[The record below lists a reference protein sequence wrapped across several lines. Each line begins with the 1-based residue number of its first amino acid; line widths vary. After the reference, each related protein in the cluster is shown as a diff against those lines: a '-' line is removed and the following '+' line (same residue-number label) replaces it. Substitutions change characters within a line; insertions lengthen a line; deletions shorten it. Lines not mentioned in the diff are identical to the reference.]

1 MLSNYHIRSVRP
13 ALPDWFPCSRPQRI
27 QLTKETFTV
36 SKNTVSKKYTASK
49 KNWTIV
55 ATTAAGVVALSA
67 TLAAPVSAAQTV
79 RATGQAATVS
89 DHGPKP
95 TVVLVHGAF
104 ADASSWSSEVTQLEG
119 DGYRVIAPAVP
130 LRGLASDAAYV
141 TSLVRSISGP
151 VVLVGHSYGGAVAT
165 EVAAN
170 DPQQIKAIVYV
181 AGFIP
186 QAGENVLQLS
196 NQFPGSL
203 LGPDTTSTVD
213 FPGGTDLYIKA
224 ADFRAA
230 FAADRTPAQAAEAA
244 ATQRPVSVAAASEP
258 AAASV
263 PAGIPLYEIVAAQD
277 KMIPPAAERFMA
289 QRAGATIYTVNSAHD
304 MPVSHPRAIVSVIER
319 AAH

>member
-1 MLSNYHIRSVRP
+1 M
-13 ALPDWFPCSRPQRI
+13 
-27 QLTKETFTV
+27 V
-36 SKNTVSKKYTASK
+36 SKKNTVSRKNIVSSKNTK
-49 KNWTIV
+49 KNWTIA
-55 ATTAAGVVALSA
+55 ATTAAGVLVLTA
-67 TLAAPVSAAQTV
+67 TLAAPVSAAQTA
-79 RATGQAATVS
+79 RPAGKTATVA

-95 TVVLVHGAF
+95 TVVLIHGAF
-104 ADASSWSSEVTQLEG
+104 ADASSWSSEVTELEE
-119 DGYRVIAPAVP
+119 DGYQVIAPAVP
-130 LRGLASDAAYV
+130 LRGLASDAAYI

-203 LGPDTTSTVD
+203 LGPNTSFTVD
-213 FPGGTDLYIKA
+213 VPGGTDLYIKP
-224 ADFRAA
+224 ADFHAA
-230 FAADRTPAQAAEAA
+230 FAADRTPTQAAEAA
-244 ATQRPVSVAAASEP
+244 ATQRPISVAAASEA

-263 PAGIPLYEIVAAQD
+263 PAGIPLYEMVAAQD

-289 QRAGATIYTVNSAHD
+289 QRAGATIITVDSAHD
-304 MPVSHPRAIVSVIER
+304 MPLSHPRAVVAVIER
-319 AAH
+319 AAR